1 MSFTDIG
8 TLTTRKADTLV
19 YTQAEVNDIISRF
32 SSNLVNF
39 ETDKNALTQ
48 RLEFL
53 TKKETGL
60 QLHSDTLIEY
70 LKVKRI
76 PRGLRL
82 GIKPTLC
89 KEDPAF
95 CRNWDRILNKCSL
108 DLMTLTVE
116 GIQSKLSKLRIDISN
131 IKQKLQ
137 SSYSDV
143 NLDELDVKLRDT
155 IDKHW
160 IELLKVKLDKFRR
173 DTVDYQED
181 RTEVQEENTEREE
194 KERRVHRSRAPHG
207 CPPGRKH
214 DSCEYKQENTNGTGD
229 VCIKQRF
236 GETLEDDKLPSNEE
250 EQDDVQ
256 ELASTQDVP
265 WYDTIKCR
273 PRSNFFPP
281 MTNHCVETFVQA
293 VERDVNKLKW
303 PIKRHKAQNLS
314 RAEKD
319 ALHNLKSDT
328 SITIK
333 PADKGGAIVVMDTDY
348 YREEAVSQL
357 SNTSHY
363 RLLEGDPTSNL
374 KQVIDHALET
384 SKEEGIITERLKK
397 FLQVDFPIIP
407 VFYLLP
413 KIHKDMQRPPG
424 RPIVAGM
431 SSIFQPMAILLDSVL
446 NPLVMDHRLRPW
458 VADPPMMAYKRAT
471 NLRDQLVHALSEPPK
486 KQDLIGHW

>member
-53 TKKETGL
+53 TKKETSL

-155 IDKHW
+155 VDKHRV
-160 IELLKVKLDKFRR
+160 ELLKVKLDKFRR

-181 RTEVQEENTEREE
+181 RVYNW
-194 KERRVHRSRAPHG
+194 RRP
-207 CPPGRKH
+207 
-214 DSCEYKQENTNGTGD
+214 
-229 VCIKQRF
+229 
-236 GETLEDDKLPSNEE
+236 
-250 EQDDVQ
+250 
-256 ELASTQDVP
+256 
-265 WYDTIKCR
+265 
-273 PRSNFFPP
+273 
-281 MTNHCVETFVQA
+281 
-293 VERDVNKLKW
+293 
-303 PIKRHKAQNLS
+303 
-314 RAEKD
+314 
-319 ALHNLKSDT
+319 
-328 SITIK
+328 
-333 PADKGGAIVVMDTDY
+333 Y
-348 YREEAVSQL
+348 YRRKQF
-357 SNTSHY
+357 NTSGGTRGKY
-363 RLLEGDPTSNL
+363 GEGGKGKKGSQEPSTSRMS
-374 KQVIDHALET
+374 T
-384 SKEEGIITERLKK
+384 RKK
-397 FLQVDFPIIP
+397 T
-407 VFYLLP
+407 
-413 KIHKDMQRPPG
+413 R
-424 RPIVAGM
+424 
-431 SSIFQPMAILLDSVL
+431 
-446 NPLVMDHRLRPW
+446 
-458 VADPPMMAYKRAT
+458 
-471 NLRDQLVHALSEPPK
+471 
-486 KQDLIGHW
+486 